1 MYICQSALAPG
12 SSLADQLL
20 LLEANK
26 QHTDTIAT
34 LQVTTYYS
42 YLPNLSP
49 YLTNLPLPWPNPHL
63 IPYIGRDGPT
73 EGAAVPGQGLP

>member
-49 YLTNLPLPWPNPHL
+49 YLTNLPLP
-63 IPYIGRDGPT
+63 
-73 EGAAVPGQGLP
+73 